1 MRTSTLIPALALL
14 AALPT
19 ANAQPLIYEGTLNG
33 LPPAA
38 QTVTLR
44 FTIYDAPIGG
54 QAWWTSGNLVLPVD
68 QGRFVAELEAGP
80 AGPIAPIH
88 VSGQRWLEVIV
99 VPPAAPDVILT
110 PRQRIGRVP
119 QALEAI
125 ETAVRGLTPERPG
138 ASCADVLTSG
148 GRRSGV
154 YWITHPDHG
163 RPVEM
168 YCDQVT
174 HGGGWAVLYNS
185 VIGVNTTE
193 FWQLVYADRLQR
205 FGRPSL
211 DSNFY
216 DGSLYLPVDEIHYA
230 RLEFLDV
237 VEGLRGRSVPAMW
250 ARARTIDTDT
260 MQLVD
265 PENIDEAVGISNWF
279 DGHFAAGWSSS
290 DQDGDNDD
298 RSNCARVSSG
308 VAQHYAACWVMNL
321 GSDYYNDPDNGDSY
335 DDGVGPHIVAGFA
348 ERLGLADDDTRNT
361 RVRRITRLVRW

>member
-1 MRTSTLIPALALL
+1 MRSSTLLPALALL

-19 ANAQPLIYEGTLNG
+19 ANAQPLIYEGTLTG

-38 QTVTLR
+38 AAVTLR

-54 QAWWTSGNLVLPVD
+54 VAWWTSGDLLLPVD
-68 QGRFVAELEAGP
+68 EGRFVAELEAGP
-80 AGPIAPIH
+80 NGPIAPIH

-125 ETAVRGLTPERPG
+125 ETAVLGLTPERPG

-154 YWITHPDHG
+154 YWITHPEHD
-163 RPVEM
+163 RAVEM

-193 FWQLVYADRLQR
+193 FWRLVYADRLQR

-230 RLEFLDV
+230 RREFLDV
-237 VEGLRGRSVPAMW
+237 VEGLRGRTAVTMW
-250 ARARTIDTDT
+250 ARARTIDTQT
-260 MQLVD
+260 MQFVD

-279 DGHFAAGWSSS
+279 DSHFAAGWSSS
-290 DQDGDNDD
+290 DHDADNDE

-348 ERLGLADDDTRNT
+348 EPLGLADDGTRNT